1 METFVRGG
9 SLEAI
14 LDANGDAVAAWEIVD
29 QFQPAMTK
37 DAYLALQPG
46 LFKKAGYDAPAE

>member
-46 LFKKAGYDAPAE
+46 LFKKARYDAPAK

>member
-14 LDANGDAVAAWEIVD
+14 LDANGDAVAAWESSINFD
-29 QFQPAMTK
+29 PR
-37 DAYLALQPG
+37 
-46 LFKKAGYDAPAE
+46 

>member
-14 LDANGDAVAAWEIVD
+14 LDTNGDAVAAWEIVD

-46 LFKKAGYDAPAE
+46 LFKKERYSAPAE

>member
-37 DAYLALQPG
+37 DAYLVPQPE
-46 LFKKAGYDAPAE
+46 LLKKAHYVAPAE